1 MCLKL
6 VIFMFYPSLTE
17 YVDQASTPTT
27 IKAKKKEAKSVFFS
41 FPFISLFLLSGT
53 IIGAS
58 SHWEDWLWN

>member
-17 YVDQASTPTT
+17 YVDQASTPTK
-27 IKAKKKEAKSVFFS
+27 IQAKSDFFS